1 MWDGMIESDSAAGAA
16 FGVPQFS
23 PMSVT
28 PRRLIYRDAK
38 ALLRFVE
45 PPMYPPSYLDE
56 PLGQCLLHHTVALFQ
71 RQVRF
76 TLSSLRGKIIAMSSM
91 RISTAST

>member
-28 PRRLIYRDAK
+28 PRRLIYRDAE

-45 PPMYPPSYLDE
+45 PPMYPLSHRGCEVRTE
-56 PLGQCLLHHTVALFQ
+56 PLLDPAGDQ
-71 RQVRF
+71 
-76 TLSSLRGKIIAMSSM
+76 SM
-91 RISTAST
+91 RAGAAVITDHRKI